1 MILVKEYKNTKEE
14 PALSEL
20 FFFCIGSI
28 CEFAL

>member
-20 FFFCIGSI
+20 FFCIGSI